1 MTNEARRA
9 WRARAF
15 GLVIA
20 TLVLATAQAQGFD
33 EVAALFEARCV
44 LCHGG
49 SAPTAGLNLT
59 DEAGVLAGSAR
70 GAVVVPGEPDA
81 SELIRRLRGTAQ
93 PRMPLTGPPYLD
105 DAEMAAVERW
115 IAGLA
120 TGAEGDGGD
129 AVPAAMADDASAAA
143 AEPAAP
149 SAAEA
154 PATGVTFA
162 DVRPLLMQ
170 HCARCHVANGLM
182 GPAPEGFR
190 VDAYAELLRSDDRAR
205 VVPFAPEAS
214 ELVRRIRG
222 DARPRMPFDGPPY
235 LSDAEVDLVIA
246 WIAAGAPD
254 VDGVAAAVPV
264 GAEVRLHG
272 RWLADGSLD
281 GLPLRIG
288 PDARV
293 EDATAGSYVQVRGV
307 LEADGGVRVERLR
320 GR

>member
-1 MTNEARRA
+1 
-9 WRARAF
+9 
-15 GLVIA
+15 V
-20 TLVLATAQAQGFD
+20 
-33 EVAALFEARCV
+33 LFEARCV

-49 SAPTAGLNLT
+49 PAPVMGLDLG
-59 DEAGVLAGSAR
+59 DETGVLAGSTR
-70 GAVVVPGEPDA
+70 GAVVVPGDPEA
-81 SELIRRLRGTAQ
+81 SELIRRLRGTSM

-120 TGAEGDGGD
+120 SGAVGEGGDGARPGEAEGAD
-129 AVPAAMADDASAAA
+129 AVEPDAPPE
-143 AEPAAP
+143 AEPA
-149 SAAEA
+149 SA
-154 PATGVTFA
+154 GVTFA
-162 DVRPLLMQ
+162 DVRPVLLQ

-190 VDAYAELLRSDDRAR
+190 VDTYAEVLRSDDRAR

-235 LSDAEVDLVIA
+235 LSDAEIDLVIA
-246 WIAAGAPD
+246 WIDAGAPD
-254 VDGVAAAVPV
+254 VDGVAAPVPV
-264 GAEVRLHG
+264 GADVRLHG
-272 RWLADGSLD
+272 VWRADGTLD
-281 GLPLRIG
+281 GLAVRLG

-293 EDATAGSYVQVRGV
+293 EDAAAGAYVQVRGV
-307 LEADGGVRVERLR
+307 LEADGGVRVERVR